1 MDVDWVITFLAGCLV
16 GYVVAK
22 NT

>member
-1 MDVDWVITFLAGCLV
+1 MDVDWVLTFIAGCLV